1 MDIINFKYKFKKPK
15 KLEND
20 VFVIFTPKKI
30 ILEPGEKMNLNTGI
44 EIYLPRYVEG
54 TTYLLSSLRNQNLQ
68 LLNSKCISQKYNCNI
83 EIEEILLPWI
93 LNLSL
98 KNNSLTQKLT
108 IGKGQPIAFLDLYV
122 GKEIIY
128 KFKKEHI
135 LK

>member
-1 MDIINFKYKFKKPK
+1 MDIIIFKYKYKKPK

-30 ILEPGEKMNLNTGI
+30 ILEPGEKENLNTGI

-68 LLNSKCISQKYNCNI
+68 LLNSKCISQKYNRNI
-83 EIEEILLPWI
+83 EIEEVLLPWI

-122 GKEIIY
+122 GKKIIY